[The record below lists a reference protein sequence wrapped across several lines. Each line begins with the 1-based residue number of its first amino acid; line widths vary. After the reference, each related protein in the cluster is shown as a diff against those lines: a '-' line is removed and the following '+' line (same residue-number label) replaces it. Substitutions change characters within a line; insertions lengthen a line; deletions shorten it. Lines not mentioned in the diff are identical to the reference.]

1 MKKYSAIPTPC
12 YVLES
17 ERLEKNAK
25 ILEIVRQQSGAKVL
39 LALKGYAFWRE
50 FGILRQKLNGCCA
63 SGLYEA
69 KLAFEEFGGRESQKE
84 ICVYSPAFK
93 EAEMSA
99 ILPLATSIIF
109 NSFYQYATYKDR
121 ILDKNKQLENLG
133 LSPIKMGLRINPLYS
148 EVTPV
153 IYNPCSKVS
162 RLGITPSGFEKGVK
176 EHGLEGVSGLHFHTH
191 CEQNA
196 DALCRTL
203 EHVEKHFKPYLENM
217 EWVNFGGGHHITRS
231 DYDVNLLIQTIK
243 DFKERYHNNI
253 EVILEPG
260 EAIGWQCGFLI
271 ASVIDIVK
279 NDQEIAILDASF
291 SAHMPD
297 CLEMPYR
304 PSILKISVENDEELV
319 EVEKGENQG
328 AFSYFLGGPT
338 CLAGDFMGSF
348 SFDAPLKRGDR
359 IVFQDMLH
367 YTIVKN
373 NSFNGV
379 PLPSLARLDQQGF
392 KILKNFSYEDYKDRN

>member
-148 EVTPV
+148 EVTPA

-162 RLGITPSGFEKGVK
+162 RLGITPSEFEKGAK

-243 DFKERYHNNI
+243 DFKERYHNI
-253 EVILEPG
+253 EVVLEPG

-304 PSILKISVENDEELV
+304 PSILKVSVENDEELV

-348 SFDAPLKRGDR
+348 SFDAPLKRGDK

-379 PLPSLARLDQQGF
+379 PLPSLAKLDQQGF
-392 KILKNFSYEDYKDRN
+392 KILKNFSYEDYKNRN

>member
-93 EAEMSA
+93 ETEMST

-148 EVTPV
+148 EVTPA

-162 RLGITPSGFEKGVK
+162 RLGITPSEFEKGAK

-203 EHVEKHFKPYLENM
+203 EHVERHFKPYLENM

-243 DFKERYHNNI
+243 DFKECYHNI

-392 KILKNFSYEDYKDRN
+392 KILKNFSYEDYKNRN

>member
-1 MKKYSAIPTPC
+1 MKKYSTIPTPC

-148 EVTPV
+148 EVTPA

-162 RLGITPSGFEKGVK
+162 RLGITPSEFEKGAK

-243 DFKERYHNNI
+243 DFKERYHDI

-271 ASVIDIVK
+271 ASAIDIVQ

-291 SAHMPD
+291 STHMPD

-348 SFDAPLKRGDR
+348 SFETPLKRGDK

>member
-148 EVTPV
+148 EVTPA

-162 RLGITPSGFEKGVK
+162 RLGITPSEFEKGVK

-203 EHVEKHFKPYLENM
+203 EHVERHFKPYLENM

-243 DFKERYHNNI
+243 DFKERYHNI
-253 EVILEPG
+253 GVILEPG

-271 ASVIDIVK
+271 ASVIDIVQ

-304 PSILKISVENDEELV
+304 PSILKVSVENDEELV

-348 SFDAPLKRGDR
+348 SFEAPLKRGDK

-379 PLPSLARLDQQGF
+379 PLPSLAKLDQQGF
-392 KILKNFSYEDYKDRN
+392 KILKNFSYEDYKNRN

>member
-50 FGILRQKLNGCCA
+50 FGILRQRLNGCCA

-69 KLAFEEFGGRESQKE
+69 KLAFEEFGGRESHKE

-93 EAEMSA
+93 EAEMST

-109 NSFYQYATYKDR
+109 NSFHQYATYKDR

-148 EVTPV
+148 EVTPA

-203 EHVEKHFKPYLENM
+203 EHVERHFRSYLENM
-217 EWVNFGGGHHITRS
+217 AWVNFGGGHHITRS
-231 DYDVNLLIQTIK
+231 DYDVNLLIQTIR
-243 DFKERYHNNI
+243 DFKERYHNI
-253 EVILEPG
+253 EVVLEPG

-304 PSILKISVENDEELV
+304 PSIFKISVENDEELV

-348 SFDAPLKRGDR
+348 SFDAPLKRGDK

-392 KILKNFSYEDYKDRN
+392 KILKNFSYEDYKNRN

>member
-148 EVTPV
+148 EVTPA

-162 RLGITPSGFEKGVK
+162 RLGIVPSEFEKGVK

-203 EHVEKHFKPYLENM
+203 EHVERHFKPYLENM

-243 DFKERYHNNI
+243 DFKERYHNI

-271 ASVIDIVK
+271 ASVIDIVQ

-304 PSILKISVENDEELV
+304 PSILKFSVENDEELV

-348 SFDAPLKRGDR
+348 SFDVPLKRGDK

-392 KILKNFSYEDYKDRN
+392 KILKNFSYEDYKNRN

>member
-1 MKKYSAIPTPC
+1 MKKYSTIPTPC

-17 ERLEKNAK
+17 ERLEKNTK

-162 RLGITPSGFEKGVK
+162 RLGITPSGFEKGVR

-243 DFKERYHNNI
+243 DFKERYHNI

-304 PSILKISVENDEELV
+304 PSILKVSVENDEELI

-338 CLAGDFMGSF
+338 CLAGDFMGGF
-348 SFDAPLKRGDR
+348 SFETPLKRGDK

-379 PLPSLARLDQQGF
+379 PLPSLAKLDQQGF
-392 KILKNFSYEDYKDRN
+392 KILKNFSYEDYKNRN

>member
-69 KLAFEEFGGRESQKE
+69 KLAFEEFGGRESHKE

-99 ILPLATSIIF
+99 ILPLATSIVF

-148 EVTPV
+148 EVTPT

-162 RLGITPSGFEKGVK
+162 RLGITPSEFEKGVK

-243 DFKERYHNNI
+243 DFKERYHNI

-304 PSILKISVENDEELV
+304 PSILKVSVENDEELV
-319 EVEKGENQG
+319 EVERGENQG

-348 SFDAPLKRGDR
+348 SFETPLKRGDK

-379 PLPSLARLDQQGF
+379 PLPSLAKLDQQGF
-392 KILKNFSYEDYKDRN
+392 KILKNFSYEDYKNRN

>member
-133 LSPIKMGLRINPLYS
+133 LNPIKIGLRINPLYS
-148 EVTPV
+148 EVIPA

-162 RLGITPSGFEKGVK
+162 RLGITPSRFEKGVK

-203 EHVEKHFKPYLENM
+203 EHVERHFKPYLENM

-243 DFKERYHNNI
+243 DFKERYHNI

-304 PSILKISVENDEELV
+304 PSILKISVENDEELI

-348 SFDAPLKRGDR
+348 SFEAPLKRGDK

-392 KILKNFSYEDYKDRN
+392 KILKNFSYEDYKNRN

>member
-162 RLGITPSGFEKGVK
+162 RLGITPSEFEKGVK

-243 DFKERYHNNI
+243 DFKERYHNI

-271 ASVIDIVK
+271 ASVIDIVQ

-304 PSILKISVENDEELV
+304 PSILKVSVENDEELV

-348 SFDAPLKRGDR
+348 SFETPLKRGDK

-392 KILKNFSYEDYKDRN
+392 KILKNFSYEYYKNRN

>member
-17 ERLEKNAK
+17 ERLEKNTK

-148 EVTPV
+148 EVTPA

-203 EHVEKHFKPYLENM
+203 EHVERHFKPYLENM
-217 EWVNFGGGHHITRS
+217 KWVNFGGGHHITRS

-243 DFKERYHNNI
+243 DFKERYHNI
-253 EVILEPG
+253 EVVLEPG

-304 PSILKISVENDEELV
+304 PSIFKISVENDEELV

-348 SFDAPLKRGDR
+348 SFEAPLKRGDK

-379 PLPSLARLDQQGF
+379 PLPSLAKLDQQGF
-392 KILKNFSYEDYKDRN
+392 KILKNFSYEDYKNRN

>member
-109 NSFYQYATYKDR
+109 NSFYQYAAYKDR

-148 EVTPV
+148 EVTPA

-162 RLGITPSGFEKGVK
+162 RLGITPSGFERGVK

-243 DFKERYHNNI
+243 DFKERYHNI
-253 EVILEPG
+253 EVVLEPG

-304 PSILKISVENDEELV
+304 PNILKVSVENDEELV
-319 EVEKGENQG
+319 EVERGENQG

-348 SFDAPLKRGDR
+348 SFEAPLKRGDK

-379 PLPSLARLDQQGF
+379 PLPSLAKLDQQGF
-392 KILKNFSYEDYKDRN
+392 KILKNFSYEDYKNRN

>member
-63 SGLYEA
+63 SGFYEA

-162 RLGITPSGFEKGVK
+162 RLGIVPSEFEKGVK

-243 DFKERYHNNI
+243 DFKEHYHNI

-271 ASVIDIVK
+271 ASVIDIVQ

-291 SAHMPD
+291 STHMPD

-304 PSILKISVENDEELV
+304 PSILKISVENDEELI

-348 SFDAPLKRGDR
+348 SFDAPLKRSDK

-392 KILKNFSYEDYKDRN
+392 KILKNFSYEDYKNRN

>member
-99 ILPLATSIIF
+99 ILPLATSVIF

-148 EVTPV
+148 EVTPA

-162 RLGITPSGFEKGVK
+162 RLGITPSEFEKGVK

-203 EHVEKHFKPYLENM
+203 EHVERHFKPYLENM

-243 DFKERYHNNI
+243 DFKERYHNI

-271 ASVIDIVK
+271 ASVIDIVQ

-304 PSILKISVENDEELV
+304 PSILKVSVENDEELI

-348 SFDAPLKRGDR
+348 SFETPLKRGDK

>member
-1 MKKYSAIPTPC
+1 MKQFSAIPTPC

-17 ERLEKNAK
+17 ERLEKNAN
-25 ILEIVRQQSGAKVL
+25 ILEIVRQQSGAKIL

-50 FGILRQKLNGCCA
+50 FGILRKKLNGCCA

-69 KLAFEEFGGRESQKE
+69 RLAFEEFGGRESQKE

-93 EAEMSA
+93 EAEINA
-99 ILPLATSIIF
+99 ILPLATSVIF
-109 NSFYQYATYKDR
+109 NSFYQYTTYKDR
-121 ILDKNKQLENLG
+121 ILEKNKQLEKLG

-148 EVTPV
+148 EVTPA
-153 IYNPCSKVS
+153 IYNPCSKTS
-162 RLGITPSGFEKGVK
+162 RLGIAPSGFEKGVK
-176 EHGLEGVSGLHFHTH
+176 EHGLEGVNGLHFHTH

-203 EHVEKHFKPYLENM
+203 EHVERHFKPYLEGM

-243 DFKERYHNNI
+243 DFKERYHNI

-279 NDQEIAILDASF
+279 NGQEIAILDASF

-304 PSILKISVENDEELV
+304 PSILKVSAENDEEII

-348 SFDAPLKRGDR
+348 SFDTPLKRGDK
-359 IVFQDMLH
+359 ILFKDMLH

-373 NSFNGV
+373 NLFNGV
-379 PLPSLARLDQQGF
+379 PLPSLAKIDEQGF
-392 KILKNFSYEDYKDRN
+392 KILKNFSYEDYKNRN

>member
-50 FGILRQKLNGCCA
+50 FEILRQKLNGCCA

-93 EAEMSA
+93 EAEMNA

-148 EVTPV
+148 EVTPA

-162 RLGITPSGFEKGVK
+162 RLGITPSEFEKGVK

-203 EHVEKHFKPYLENM
+203 EHVERHFKPYLENM

-231 DYDVNLLIQTIK
+231 DYNVNLLIQTIK
-243 DFKERYHNNI
+243 DFKERYHNI

-304 PSILKISVENDEELV
+304 PSILKISVENDEELI

-348 SFDAPLKRGDR
+348 SFDAPLKRGNK

-379 PLPSLARLDQQGF
+379 PLPSLAKLDQQGF
-392 KILKNFSYEDYKDRN
+392 KILKNFSYEDYKNRN

>member
-1 MKKYSAIPTPC
+1 MKKYSTIPTPC

-148 EVTPV
+148 EVTPA

-162 RLGITPSGFEKGVK
+162 RLGITPSEFEKGVR

-243 DFKERYHNNI
+243 DFKERYRNI

-271 ASVIDIVK
+271 ASVIDIVQ

-304 PSILKISVENDEELV
+304 PSILKVSVENDEELV

-328 AFSYFLGGPT
+328 AFSYFFGGPT

-348 SFDAPLKRGDR
+348 SFDAPLKRGDK

-379 PLPSLARLDQQGF
+379 PLPSLAKLDQQGF
-392 KILKNFSYEDYKDRN
+392 KILKNFSYEDYKNRN

>member
-93 EAEMSA
+93 EAEMST

-148 EVTPV
+148 EVTPA
-153 IYNPCSKVS
+153 IYNPCSKVG
-162 RLGITPSGFEKGVK
+162 RLGITPSEFEKGAK

-243 DFKERYHNNI
+243 DFKERYHNI

-304 PSILKISVENDEELV
+304 PSILKVSVENDEELI

-348 SFDAPLKRGDR
+348 SFDAPLKRGDK

-392 KILKNFSYEDYKDRN
+392 KILKNFSYEDYKNRN

>member
-109 NSFYQYATYKDR
+109 NSFYQYVTYKDK

-148 EVTPV
+148 EVTPA

-162 RLGITPSGFEKGVK
+162 RLGITPREFEKGVK

-203 EHVEKHFKPYLENM
+203 GHVEKHFKPYLENM

-243 DFKERYHNNI
+243 DFKERYHNI

-304 PSILKISVENDEELV
+304 PSILKISVENDEELIG
-319 EVEKGENQG
+319 VEKGENQG

-348 SFDAPLKRGDR
+348 SFDAPLKRGDK

-392 KILKNFSYEDYKDRN
+392 KILKNFSYEDYKNRN

>member
-162 RLGITPSGFEKGVK
+162 RLGIVPSEFEKGVK

-203 EHVEKHFKPYLENM
+203 EHVERHFKPYLENM

-243 DFKERYHNNI
+243 DFKERYHNM
-253 EVILEPG
+253 EVVLEPG

-291 SAHMPD
+291 SAHMSD

-304 PSILKISVENDEELV
+304 PSILKVSVENDEELV

-348 SFDAPLKRGDR
+348 SFETPLKRGDK

-392 KILKNFSYEDYKDRN
+392 KILKNFSYEDYKNRN

>member
-25 ILEIVRQQSGAKVL
+25 ILEIVHQQSGAKVL

-50 FGILRQKLNGCCA
+50 FGILRQRLNGCCA

-69 KLAFEEFGGRESQKE
+69 KLAFEEFGGRESHKE

-93 EAEMSA
+93 EAEMNA

-148 EVTPV
+148 EVTPA

-162 RLGITPSGFEKGVK
+162 RLGITPSEFEKGVK

-203 EHVEKHFKPYLENM
+203 EHVERHFKPYLENM

-243 DFKERYHNNI
+243 DFKERYHNI

-304 PSILKISVENDEELV
+304 PSIFKISVENDEEFI

-328 AFSYFLGGPT
+328 AFPYFLGGPT

-348 SFDAPLKRGDR
+348 SFETPLKRGDK

-379 PLPSLARLDQQGF
+379 PLPSLAKLDQQGF
-392 KILKNFSYEDYKDRN
+392 KILKNFSYEDYKNRN

>member
-69 KLAFEEFGGRESQKE
+69 KLTFEEFGGRESKKE

-109 NSFYQYATYKDR
+109 NSFYQYAIYKDR

-148 EVTPV
+148 EVTPA

-162 RLGITPSGFEKGVK
+162 RLGITPSEFEKGVR

-243 DFKERYHNNI
+243 DFKERYHNI
-253 EVILEPG
+253 EVVLEPG

-304 PSILKISVENDEELV
+304 PSILKVSVENDEELV

-348 SFDAPLKRGDR
+348 SFETPLKRGDK

-379 PLPSLARLDQQGF
+379 PLPSLAKLDQQGF
-392 KILKNFSYEDYKDRN
+392 KILKNFSYEDYKNRN

>member
-63 SGLYEA
+63 SGLYET
-69 KLAFEEFGGRESQKE
+69 KLAFEEFGGRESHKE

-148 EVTPV
+148 EVTPA
-153 IYNPCSKVS
+153 IYNPCSKMS

-203 EHVEKHFKPYLENM
+203 EHVERHFKPYLENM
-217 EWVNFGGGHHITRS
+217 EWVNFGGGHHITKS
-231 DYDVNLLIQTIK
+231 DYDVNLLIQTIR
-243 DFKERYHNNI
+243 DFKERYHNI
-253 EVILEPG
+253 EVVLEPG

-271 ASVIDIVK
+271 ASVIDIVQ

-304 PSILKISVENDEELV
+304 PSILKISIENDEEII

-348 SFDAPLKRGDR
+348 SFDTPLKRGDK

-379 PLPSLARLDQQGF
+379 PLPSLAKLDQQGF
-392 KILKNFSYEDYKDRN
+392 KILKNFSYEDYKNRN

>member
-109 NSFYQYATYKDR
+109 NSFYQYTTYKDR

-162 RLGITPSGFEKGVK
+162 RLGIVPSEFEKGVK
-176 EHGLEGVSGLHFHTH
+176 EHGLDGVSGLHFHTH

-203 EHVEKHFKPYLENM
+203 EHVERHFKPYLENM

-243 DFKERYHNNI
+243 DFKERYHDI

-304 PSILKISVENDEELV
+304 PSILKVSVENDEELV

-348 SFDAPLKRGDR
+348 SFDAPLKRGDK

-392 KILKNFSYEDYKDRN
+392 KILKNFSYEDYKNRN

>member
-109 NSFYQYATYKDR
+109 NSFYQYTTYKDR

-148 EVTPV
+148 EVTPA

-162 RLGITPSGFEKGVK
+162 RLGITPREFEKGVK

-203 EHVEKHFKPYLENM
+203 EHVERHFKPYLENM

-243 DFKERYHNNI
+243 DFKERYHNI

-271 ASVIDIVK
+271 ASVIDIVQ

-304 PSILKISVENDEELV
+304 PSILKVSVENDEELV

-348 SFDAPLKRGDR
+348 SFEVPLKRGDR

>member
-25 ILEIVRQQSGAKVL
+25 ILEIVRQQSGAKIL

-109 NSFYQYATYKDR
+109 NSFYQYAAYKDR

-148 EVTPV
+148 EVTPA

-162 RLGITPSGFEKGVK
+162 RLGITPSGFEKGVR

-203 EHVEKHFKPYLENM
+203 EHVERHFKLYLENM
-217 EWVNFGGGHHITRS
+217 AWVNFGGGHHITRS

-243 DFKERYHNNI
+243 DFKERYHNI

-291 SAHMPD
+291 STHMPD

-304 PSILKISVENDEELV
+304 PSILKVSVENDEELV

-348 SFDAPLKRGDR
+348 SFDVPLKRGDK

-379 PLPSLARLDQQGF
+379 PLPSLAKVDQQGF
-392 KILKNFSYEDYKDRN
+392 KILKNFSYEDYKNRN

>member
-25 ILEIVRQQSGAKVL
+25 ILEIVRQQSGAKIL

-148 EVTPV
+148 EVTPA

-162 RLGITPSGFEKGVK
+162 RLGITPSEFEKGVK

-203 EHVEKHFKPYLENM
+203 EYVEKHFKPYLENM

-243 DFKERYHNNI
+243 DFKERYHNI

-291 SAHMPD
+291 STHMPD

-304 PSILKISVENDEELV
+304 PSILKVSVENDEELV

-348 SFDAPLKRGDR
+348 SFDAPLKRGDK

>member
-25 ILEIVRQQSGAKVL
+25 ILEIVRQQSGAKIL

-50 FGILRQKLNGCCA
+50 FEILRQRLNGCCA

-148 EVTPV
+148 EVTPA
-153 IYNPCSKVS
+153 IYNPCSKTS
-162 RLGITPSGFEKGVK
+162 RLGITPSEFEKGVK

-231 DYDVNLLIQTIK
+231 DYDVNLLIQTIR
-243 DFKERYHNNI
+243 DFKERYHNI
-253 EVILEPG
+253 EVVLEPG

-304 PSILKISVENDEELV
+304 PSILKISVENDEELI

-348 SFDAPLKRGDR
+348 SFETPLKRGDK

-379 PLPSLARLDQQGF
+379 PLPSLAKLDQQGF
-392 KILKNFSYEDYKDRN
+392 KILKNFSYEDYKNRN

>member
-69 KLAFEEFGGRESQKE
+69 KLAFEEFGGRESHKE

-148 EVTPV
+148 EVTPA

-162 RLGITPSGFEKGVK
+162 RLGITPSEFEKGVK

-203 EHVEKHFKPYLENM
+203 EHVEKHFKPYLENI

-243 DFKERYHNNI
+243 DFKERYHNI
-253 EVILEPG
+253 EVVLEPG

-304 PSILKISVENDEELV
+304 PSILKVSVENDEELI

-392 KILKNFSYEDYKDRN
+392 KILKNFSYEDYKNRN

>member
-99 ILPLATSIIF
+99 ILPLATSVIF

-148 EVTPV
+148 EVTPA

-176 EHGLEGVSGLHFHTH
+176 EHGLDGVSGLHFHTH

-243 DFKERYHNNI
+243 DFKERYHNI

-348 SFDAPLKRGDR
+348 SFDTPLKRGDK

-392 KILKNFSYEDYKDRN
+392 KILKNFSYEDYKNRN

>member
-1 MKKYSAIPTPC
+1 MKQYSVIPTPC

-17 ERLEKNAK
+17 ERLEKNAN
-25 ILEIVRQQSGAKVL
+25 ILEIVRQQSGAKIL

-50 FGILRQKLNGCCA
+50 FGILRKKLNGCCA

-93 EAEMSA
+93 EAEINA
-99 ILPLATSIIF
+99 ILPLATSVIF
-109 NSFYQYATYKDR
+109 NSFYQYTTYKDR
-121 ILDKNKQLENLG
+121 ILEKNKQLEKLG

-148 EVTPV
+148 EVTPA
-153 IYNPCSKVS
+153 IYNPCAKTS
-162 RLGITPSGFEKGVK
+162 RLGIAPSEFEKGVK
-176 EHGLEGVSGLHFHTH
+176 EHGLEGVNGLHFHTH

-203 EHVEKHFKPYLENM
+203 EHVERHFKPYLEGM

-243 DFKERYHNNI
+243 DFKERYHNI

-279 NDQEIAILDASF
+279 NSQEIAILDASF

-304 PSILKISVENDEELV
+304 PSILKISIENDEELI

-348 SFDAPLKRGDR
+348 SFDTPLKRGDK
-359 IVFQDMLH
+359 ILFKDMLH

-379 PLPSLARLDQQGF
+379 PLPSLAKIDEQGF
-392 KILKNFSYEDYKDRN
+392 KILKNFSYEDYKNRN

>member
-1 MKKYSAIPTPC
+1 MKKYSTIPTPC

-25 ILEIVRQQSGAKVL
+25 ILEIVCQQSGAKVL

-148 EVTPV
+148 EVTLA

-162 RLGITPSGFEKGVK
+162 RLGVTPSEFEKGVK

-203 EHVEKHFKPYLENM
+203 EHVEKHFGSYLENM
-217 EWVNFGGGHHITRS
+217 AWVNFGGGHHITRN

-243 DFKERYHNNI
+243 DFKERYHDI

-304 PSILKISVENDEELV
+304 PSILKVSVENDEELI

-348 SFDAPLKRGDR
+348 SFETPLKRGDK

-392 KILKNFSYEDYKDRN
+392 KILKNFSYEDYKNRN

>member
-69 KLAFEEFGGRESQKE
+69 KLAFEEFGGRESHKE

-148 EVTPV
+148 EVTPA
-153 IYNPCSKVS
+153 IYNPCSKTS

-203 EHVEKHFKPYLENM
+203 EHVERHFKPYLENM

-243 DFKERYHNNI
+243 DFKERYHNI

-304 PSILKISVENDEELV
+304 PSIFKISVENDEELI

-348 SFDAPLKRGDR
+348 SFDAPLKRGDK

-379 PLPSLARLDQQGF
+379 PLPSLAKLDQQGF
-392 KILKNFSYEDYKDRN
+392 KILKNFSYEDYKNRN

>member
-69 KLAFEEFGGRESQKE
+69 KLAFEEFGGRESRKE

-148 EVTPV
+148 EVTPA

-162 RLGITPSGFEKGVK
+162 RLGVTPSEFEKGVK

-203 EHVEKHFKPYLENM
+203 EHVERHFKPYLENM

-243 DFKERYHNNI
+243 DFKERYHDI
-253 EVILEPG
+253 EVVLEPG

-304 PSILKISVENDEELV
+304 PSILKVSVENDEELI

-348 SFDAPLKRGDR
+348 SFETPLKRGDK

-392 KILKNFSYEDYKDRN
+392 KILKNFSYEDYKNRN

>member
-50 FGILRQKLNGCCA
+50 FEILRQKLNGCCA

-69 KLAFEEFGGRESQKE
+69 KLAFEEFGGRESHKE

-153 IYNPCSKVS
+153 IYNSCSKVS
-162 RLGITPSGFEKGVK
+162 RLGIVPSEFEKGVK

-243 DFKERYHNNI
+243 NFKERYHNI

-271 ASVIDIVK
+271 ASVIDIVQ

-348 SFDAPLKRGDR
+348 SFEAPLKRGDK

-392 KILKNFSYEDYKDRN
+392 KILKNFSYEDYKNRN

>member
-25 ILEIVRQQSGAKVL
+25 ILEVVRQQSGAKVL

-162 RLGITPSGFEKGVK
+162 RLGITPSEFEKGVK

-243 DFKERYHNNI
+243 DFKERYHNI
-253 EVILEPG
+253 EVVLEPG

-319 EVEKGENQG
+319 EIEKGENQG

-348 SFDAPLKRGDR
+348 SFETPLKRGDK

-379 PLPSLARLDQQGF
+379 PLPSLAKLDQQGF

>member
-50 FGILRQKLNGCCA
+50 FGVLRQKLNGCCA

-148 EVTPV
+148 EVTPA

-162 RLGITPSGFEKGVK
+162 RLGITPSEFEKGVK

-203 EHVEKHFKPYLENM
+203 EHVERYFKPYLENM
-217 EWVNFGGGHHITRS
+217 AWVNFGGGHHITRS

-243 DFKERYHNNI
+243 GFKERYHNI

-304 PSILKISVENDEELV
+304 PNILKVSVENDEELI

-348 SFDAPLKRGDR
+348 SFEAPLKRGDK

-379 PLPSLARLDQQGF
+379 PLPSLAKLDQQGF
-392 KILKNFSYEDYKDRN
+392 KILKNFSYEDYKNRN

>member
-69 KLAFEEFGGRESQKE
+69 KLAFEEFGGRESHKE

-148 EVTPV
+148 EVTPA

-162 RLGITPSGFEKGVK
+162 RLGITPSEFEKGVK

-203 EHVEKHFKPYLENM
+203 EHVERHFKPYLENI

-243 DFKERYHNNI
+243 DFKERYHNI
-253 EVILEPG
+253 EVVLEPG

-271 ASVIDIVK
+271 ASVIDIVQ
-279 NDQEIAILDASF
+279 NDQEIAVLDASF

-304 PSILKISVENDEELV
+304 PSILKVSVENDEELV

-348 SFDAPLKRGDR
+348 SFEVPLKRGDK

-379 PLPSLARLDQQGF
+379 PLPSLAKLDQQGF
-392 KILKNFSYEDYKDRN
+392 KILKNFSYEDYKNRN

>member
-148 EVTPV
+148 EVIPA

-162 RLGITPSGFEKGVK
+162 RLGIVPSEFEKGVR

-203 EHVEKHFKPYLENM
+203 EHVERHFKPYLENM

-243 DFKERYHNNI
+243 DFKERYHNI
-253 EVILEPG
+253 EVVLEPG

-304 PSILKISVENDEELV
+304 PNILKVSVENDEEII

-348 SFDAPLKRGDR
+348 SFDAPLKRGDK

-392 KILKNFSYEDYKDRN
+392 KILKNFSYEDYKNRN

>member
-25 ILEIVRQQSGAKVL
+25 ILEIVHQQSGAKVL

-50 FGILRQKLNGCCA
+50 FEVLRQKLNGCCA

-93 EAEMSA
+93 EAEMNA

-148 EVTPV
+148 EVTPA

-162 RLGITPSGFEKGVK
+162 RLGITPSEFEKGVK

-203 EHVEKHFKPYLENM
+203 EHVERHFKPYLENM

-243 DFKERYHNNI
+243 DFKERYHNI

-304 PSILKISVENDEELV
+304 PNILKISVENDEELI

-348 SFDAPLKRGDR
+348 SFDTPLKRGDK

-392 KILKNFSYEDYKDRN
+392 KILKNFSYEDYKNRN